1 MPFADALDALA
12 PEWVARGERTP
23 EERQSWIEPINHLG
37 DAHDGLMNLRQAL
50 RTGDAT

>member
-23 EERQSWIEPINHLG
+23 EDRGWWTGPANRLH
-37 DAHDGLMNLRQAL
+37 DAHDDLMNLRQAL